1 MGRVALVASLA
12 GLAACAA
19 ALQPVALDQAALDA
33 ARRNEMACAARHMPD
48 ADITASAV
56 TVAQALSAACQAEYD
71 ATTAILAA
79 PLEIPQQQRDFRQ
92 RRASSAERTEAF
104 VPYVVALRRPPAKW
118 GDY

>member
-1 MGRVALVASLA
+1 MGRSVLVACLA

-19 ALQPVALDQAALDA
+19 ALQPVALDQKALDS
-33 ARRNEMACAARHMPD
+33 ARRDEMACAARHMPE

-56 TVAQALSAACQAEYD
+56 TVALAMSLACQAEYD

-92 RRASSAERTEAF
+92 RRASPAERTEAF
-104 VPYVVALRRPPAKW
+104 VPYVVALRRSPAK
-118 GDY
+118 